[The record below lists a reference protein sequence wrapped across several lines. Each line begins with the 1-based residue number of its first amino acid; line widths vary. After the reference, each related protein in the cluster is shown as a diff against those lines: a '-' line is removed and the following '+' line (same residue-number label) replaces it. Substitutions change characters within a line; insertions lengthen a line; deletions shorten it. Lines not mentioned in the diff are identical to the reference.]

1 MAYIEKIVTEAEF
14 QNELINL
21 MTENGWK
28 KVKTFYKYIHK
39 EKEQGSK
46 DNITK
51 LYKYW
56 CAKHV
61 VLQNSDGGMYGIVQ
75 TWAWENKTKLDI
87 DLSTDKG
94 KTELQSYL
102 ENNPRYKD
110 RSCMYLYMI
119 EQLPNYQ
126 DNSLIAMGAQDGY
139 ESRSIMDVELA
150 EVKEIVT
157 QNRNPNTGTLYDVYT
172 YEYSDSPQLMMSP
185 WVKCTFRNPRLQN
198 VNVDTNWWP
207 DSLVRIT
214 GQVDKDRAVLLIQA
228 DRTPAFEN
236 NVVPVVPVYMGR
248 LESYAADDTIADAL
262 WAGSAYDEGDESSS
276 HTFDFENPKPFRD
289 VSKYMPR
296 TKTYPKS
303 PGNGIDNVIIKRS
316 RFGARYQAHYI
327 AWNVPSNMMPPD
339 RKGKNGGQYPSA
351 WQSHDND
358 EYKYQF
364 NPSLY
369 SGRVHTSRAYI
380 VHPDEGV
387 RGYMPYIVLLSPL
400 GLLDGD
406 KLKVRI
412 DTCPDSHDIYR
423 FFTVDAISPI
433 TKMPATA
440 YRPAGLGIYE
450 KSM

>member
-1 MAYIEKIVTEAEF
+1 
-14 QNELINL
+14 

-46 DNITK
+46 NNITK

-61 VLQNSDGGMYGIVQ
+61 VLQNADGGMYGIVQ

-102 ENNPRYKD
+102 ENNPGYKD

-119 EQLPNYQ
+119 EQLPNYK
-126 DNSLIAMGAQDGY
+126 DNSLITMGAQDGY
-139 ESRSIMDVELA
+139 ETKSIMDVELA
-150 EVKEIVT
+150 EVTEIKNE
-157 QNRNPNTGTLYDVYT
+157 NRNPNTGEIYYT
-172 YEYSDSPQLMMSP
+172 YSYEYSDSPQLMMSP

-236 NVVPVVPVYMGR
+236 NVVPVIPVYMGR

-339 RKGKNGGQYPSA
+339 RKGKTV
-351 WQSHDND
+351 DNTRQHG
-358 EYKYQF
+358 KVMTMM
-364 NPSLY
+364 NININLT
-369 SGRVHTSRAYI
+369 HLYI
-380 VHPDEGV
+380 VVE
-387 RGYMPYIVLLSPL
+387 YILHVLISFIQM
-400 GLLDGD
+400 
-406 KLKVRI
+406 KVSVA
-412 DTCPDSHDIYR
+412 TCL
-423 FFTVDAISPI
+423 ISFS
-433 TKMPATA
+433 
-440 YRPAGLGIYE
+440 YHH
-450 KSM
+450 